1 MHHEPSPN
9 DDRFCRREAAGT
21 PLLAA
26 VEELCRLNAGETL
39 EAMERRTLGEI
50 FAIACHTYGDALP
63 EFWRVW
69 EDWNRPGMQRP
80 MGDL

>member
-1 MHHEPSPN
+1 MPLGFGMEA
-9 DDRFCRREAAGT
+9 EAAGT

-26 VEELCRLNAGETL
+26 VEELCRLAPGETL
-39 EAMERRTLGEI
+39 EAMEQRTLGEI
-50 FAIACHTYGDALP
+50 FMIACRVYGNELT

-69 EDWNRPGMQRP
+69 EDWHSHGTQQP